1 MIALSH
7 WCSALNALDDKRVY
21 TLHELQLF
29 LTEFGHPKIADHGII
44 HYLRNNYCKAL
55 AGKQTYLAPEQLA
68 FLRRREQFPNYDVG
82 RADVFSFGFVFMCFR
97 NDSHLS
103 LHFH

>member
-29 LTEFGHPKIADHGII
+29 LTEFGH
-44 HYLRNNYCKAL
+44 RVE
-55 AGKQTYLAPEQLA
+55 KQAIYRWI
-68 FLRRREQFPNYDVG
+68 RRRNVPSQGTINLPHSKQNLICWLGCDLRSALQSRVPE
-82 RADVFSFGFVFMCFR
+82 
-97 NDSHLS
+97 
-103 LHFH
+103 